1 MLKHQEDTEATS
13 PVSAPQARVTPQELS
28 EALAAI
34 ETRRQTEA
42 SRLAGTIPIEQA
54 VSELHLDSSPEE
66 IWAEVQTQ
74 REKVRTEQVR
84 AAEAAHQ
91 EQTKQEQTKQ
101 EQTKQEQAR
110 QQQFRQPQ
118 AAQWVVA
125 PPRQKRRRGFRIFL
139 PLVGVWTLFHF
150 AILPNIS
157 THHPPAVH
165 TVHTA
170 QMTTLAQIPDGT
182 EAYADSAALV
192 QLSEGKPLAN
202 VSVDKTLGDNTWTV
216 FKRGGHVYLR
226 GYILQTDSLQS
237 LAGKPVNVYNSDN
250 SGELE
255 GEKTSAITLRVD
267 NTPLQKSNGD
277 ADFSEVTVP
286 NFQPDPVTTLTPW
299 R

>member
-1 MLKHQEDTEATS
+1 MLKHQEDLEPAAV
-13 PVSAPQARVTPQELS
+13 PVSAPQARVTPAELS

-34 ETRRQTEA
+34 EARKQAEA

-66 IWAEVQTQ
+66 IWAEVQAG
-74 REKVRTEQVR
+74 RAKVQTEQAQAEQAH
-84 AAEAAHQ
+84 AAEAARKEQARQ
-91 EQTKQEQTKQ
+91 EQF
-101 EQTKQEQAR
+101 R

-118 AAQWVVA
+118 AASWVAA

-139 PLVGVWTLFHF
+139 PLLGIWTLFHF
-150 AILPNIS
+150 GILPNIFS
-157 THHPPAVH
+157 HHPTAVH
-165 TVHTA
+165 QA

-182 EAYADSAALV
+182 EAYADSAVLV

-202 VSVDKTLGDNTWTV
+202 VSVDKTRGGNTWTV

-226 GYILQTDSLQS
+226 GYIPSTDSLQT
-237 LAGKPVNVYNSDN
+237 LTGKPLSIYNGDDV
-250 SGELE
+250 GELE
-255 GEKTSAITLRVD
+255 DHKTCALTVRVD
-267 NTPLQKSNGD
+267 SIPLQKSNGND
-277 ADFSEVTVP
+277 DFSEVTLP